1 MTGQPLIVFRATGE
15 VRRARQDE
23 YYKDG
28 YMIYKA
34 GYLDLGGKKYPIYS
48 RHEIEATPDVL
59 RALGMEEE

>member
-1 MTGQPLIVFRATGE
+1 